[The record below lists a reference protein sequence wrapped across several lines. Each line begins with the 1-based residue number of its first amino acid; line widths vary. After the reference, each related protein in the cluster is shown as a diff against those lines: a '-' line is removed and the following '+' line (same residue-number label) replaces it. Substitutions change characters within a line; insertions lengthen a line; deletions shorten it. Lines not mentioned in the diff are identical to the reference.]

1 MTKHVV
7 FALALLAELLAGIAT
22 GAPRP
27 PARHTGFDCVIPYGD
42 RWIPCSTFK
51 HLEAKA

>member
-1 MTKHVV
+1 MTKHIV
-7 FALALLAELLAGIAT
+7 FALALLVGASGALAT
-22 GAPRP
+22 VAPRP